1 MLIAAREGYTEVCK
15 LLLTSGKA
23 NMKEKTPDSLT
34 PLLVAVKNG
43 RTEVCE
49 LLLANGSY
57 LKERWPDTEFN
68 ALHIVAVDG
77 NQSLLPAPCSHT
89 KQMSI
94 QGAEHYSHL
103 YTWPLAS
110 QEKSE

>member
-1 MLIAAREGYTEVCK
+1 
-15 LLLTSGKA
+15 
-23 NMKEKTPDSLT
+23 MKEKTPDSLT

-77 NQSLLPAPCSHT
+77 NQSLLQLLLSHKADVNSRSRALFT
-89 KQMSI
+89 
-94 QGAEHYSHL
+94 
-103 YTWPLAS
+103 PLHMAIG
-110 QEKSE
+110 QPGEIRVRW